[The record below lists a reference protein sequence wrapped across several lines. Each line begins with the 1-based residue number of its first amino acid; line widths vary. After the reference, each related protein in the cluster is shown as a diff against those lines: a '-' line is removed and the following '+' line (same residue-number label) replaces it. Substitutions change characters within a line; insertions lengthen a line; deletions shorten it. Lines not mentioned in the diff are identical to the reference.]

1 VAILAAQ
8 NLIRILIS
16 VLPVVVFLLA
26 LVFLDSY
33 KLVRLRAVL
42 VTVGFGIVAA
52 FACTVINDSLIGLLG
67 LERSDYARYV
77 APVVEEVLKA
87 GYIVFLIRTER
98 VGFMVDAAICG
109 FAMGAGFAVVEN
121 VLMLSTLSEA
131 GIPTWIVRGFGT
143 AVMHSGATALFGIV
157 TKTLND
163 RYSSGAIWGFFPGLA
178 MAVVIHSV
186 YNHFFISPELSA
198 VSIVIGLPLIMLVVF
213 QQSERALQ
221 KWLGVGFDTD
231 SELLRMITTG
241 NITQTPLGEYL
252 MSLKDKFPGE
262 VVADMLCLLHIHL
275 ELSIR
280 AKGLLLMR
288 ETGFEPP
295 LDPEIGEKFSEL
307 KYLEKN
313 IGKTGR
319 LTILP
324 MLRWSSQDLWQLHML
339 RKK

>member
-1 VAILAAQ
+1 LATH
-8 NLIRILIS
+8 NLVRILIS
-16 VLPVVVFLLA
+16 VLPVAVFLLA

-33 KLVRLRAVL
+33 KLVRLRTVL
-42 VTVGFGIVAA
+42 LTLAFGFVVA
-52 FACTVINDSLIGLLG
+52 FACTFVNNSLIELLG
-67 LERSDYARYV
+67 LERTNYARYI
-77 APVVEEVLKA
+77 APPVEEIFKA
-87 GYIVFLIRTER
+87 SYIIFLIRAKR

-121 VLMLSTLSEA
+121 VLLLSSLSEA
-131 GIPTWIVRGFGT
+131 GILTWIVRGFGT

-157 TKTLND
+157 SKNLSD
-163 RYSSGAIWGFFPGLA
+163 RYVSGKHWIFLPGLL
-178 MAVVIHSV
+178 MAIVIHSA

-198 VSIVIGLPLIMLVVF
+198 VSIVVGLPLIMLAVF

-241 NITQTPLGEYL
+241 NITGTPVGRYL

-288 ETGFEPP
+288 ETGFEMPM
-295 LDPEIGEKFSEL
+295 DPEIPEKFKEL
-307 KYLEKN
+307 RYLEKS

-324 MLRWSSQDLWQLHML
+324 ILRWSSRDLWQLYML
-339 RKK
+339 GKK

>member
-1 VAILAAQ
+1 MATH

-16 VLPVVVFLLA
+16 VLPVAIFLLA

-42 VTVGFGIVAA
+42 LTVAVGFIVA
-52 FACTVINDSLIGLLG
+52 FACTFVNNTLIELLD
-67 LERSDYARYV
+67 LERTGYARYV
-77 APVVEEVLKA
+77 APLVEEIFKA
-87 GYIVFLIRTER
+87 SYIIFLIRAKR

-109 FAMGAGFAVVEN
+109 FALGAGFAVVEN
-121 VLMLSTLSEA
+121 VLLLGSLSES
-131 GIPTWIVRGFGT
+131 GILTWIVRGFGT

-157 TKTLND
+157 SKSLSD
-163 RYSSGAIWGFFPGLA
+163 RYASGWGWVFLPGLL
-178 MAVVIHSV
+178 MAILIHSA

-198 VSIVIGLPLIMLVVF
+198 VSIVVGLPLIMLVVF

-241 NITQTPLGEYL
+241 SIAETPVGAYL

-262 VVADMLCLLHIHL
+262 VVADMLCLLQLHL

-280 AKGLLLMR
+280 AKGMLLMR
-288 ETGFEPP
+288 EAGHEVPV
-295 LDPEIGEKFSEL
+295 DPEIREKFAEL
-307 KYLEKN
+307 RYLEKS

-324 MLRWSSQDLWQLHML
+324 FLRWSSRDLWQLYML
-339 RKK
+339 KKK

>member
-1 VAILAAQ
+1 
-8 NLIRILIS
+8 
-16 VLPVVVFLLA
+16 
-26 LVFLDSY
+26 
-33 KLVRLRAVL
+33 
-42 VTVGFGIVAA
+42 
-52 FACTVINDSLIGLLG
+52 
-67 LERSDYARYV
+67 
-77 APVVEEVLKA
+77 
-87 GYIVFLIRTER
+87 
-98 VGFMVDAAICG
+98 MVDAAICG

-121 VLMLSTLSEA
+121 VLLLSSLSDV

-143 AVMHSGATALFGIV
+143 AVMHSGATALFAIV
-157 TKTLND
+157 SKSLSD
-163 RYSSGAIWGFFPGLA
+163 RYASGTSRIFLHGILMA
-178 MAVVIHSV
+178 MVIHSA

-221 KWLGVGFDTD
+221 RWLGVGFDTD

-241 NITQTPLGEYL
+241 NIAQTPVGKYL

-288 ETGFEPP
+288 ETGHEVPM
-295 LDPEIGEKFSEL
+295 DPEVGEKFREL
-307 KYLEKN
+307 KYLEKS

-324 MLRWSSQDLWQLHML
+324 MMRWSSRDLWQLYKL
-339 RKK
+339 VKK